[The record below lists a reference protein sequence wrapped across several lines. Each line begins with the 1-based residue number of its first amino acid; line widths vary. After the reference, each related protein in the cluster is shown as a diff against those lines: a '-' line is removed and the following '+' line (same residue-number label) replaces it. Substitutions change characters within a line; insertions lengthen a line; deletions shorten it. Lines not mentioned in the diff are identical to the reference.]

1 MSKLST
7 VHSTCAARVLGMCG
21 GGLDLLCLSNA
32 HWSKMVECSRRVLH
46 GGAVHSGGLGAG
58 SSKKGGRVGQMI
70 HLTSCNALQK

>member
-1 MSKLST
+1 MQHGFW
-7 VHSTCAARVLGMCG
+7 VCVC
-21 GGLDLLCLSNA
+21 GLDLLCLSNA
-32 HWSKMVECSRRVLH
+32 HWSKMVECRVLH